1 MHDQR
6 SEVAY
11 LMAQIR
17 NEYAACQQAL
27 HGLALGTARHA
38 FMTAKT
44 ERLAQHVEELRQV
57 VGDEAV
63 RHVLTHLGETLPGE
77 SPCPNPETD
86 GHVPNGV

>member
-27 HGLALGTARHA
+27 HGLALGTAQHT
-38 FMTAKT
+38 FITNKT
-44 ERLAQHVEELRQV
+44 ERLAQRVEELRHV
-57 VGDEAV
+57 AGEEAV
-63 RHVLTHLGETLPGE
+63 RHVLTRLGETMPG
-77 SPCPNPETD
+77 D
-86 GHVPNGV
+86 AFLL